1 MVKEDFMTKRK
12 GLVVLVAIV
21 LISAFAIT
29 STGAAPN
36 KTGPITVGLA
46 WNVKDDSLIVAWED
60 YMVAYSK
67 DYGKKIGREFKWII
81 NVADRDPSR
90 QNANI
95 EDLIAQHVDVIITRA
110 EDSAAIGAGIK
121 TARDAGVPII
131 TLDRES
137 STDKP
142 NAHVGSDG
150 LTISYNTAAAFAK
163 ILQKNGV
170 SGKAIELEGDLLD
183 MNAIAFHDGW
193 AKAEKE
199 FGAWKTVAVIPTEWK
214 PEKFESGLTNALLA
228 HPEANCIFVAS
239 DFAFDAVRAALE
251 KAGRYFPTGNPKHM
265 WIATIVCSSAG
276 YPALMDRHIDVTG
289 VWDAWPVS
297 IKAVEVAARLV
308 NGEEM
313 DNEYFRISGRL
324 ATPDNIRSLDHIY
337 ARDYASWHPA
347 GK

>member
-1 MVKEDFMTKRK
+1 MFKRK
-12 GLVVLVAIV
+12 WLLIVAAVLCLTV
-21 LISAFAIT
+21 FAGMGV
-29 STGAAPN
+29 SAAPS
-36 KTGPITVGLA
+36 KSGPITVGLA

-67 DYGKKIGREFKWII
+67 EYGSKIGREYKWII

-95 EDLIAQHVDVIITRA
+95 EDLIAQNVDVIITRA

-121 TARDAGVPII
+121 AAKDAGIPII

-137 STDKP
+137 STEKP

-150 LTISYNTAAAFAK
+150 LTISYNTAAGFAK
-163 ILQKNGV
+163 ILKKNKIKGL
-170 SGKAIELEGDLLD
+170 AIELEGDLLD

-214 PEKFESGLTNALLA
+214 PEKFGSGLTNALLA

-251 KAGRYFPTGNPKHM
+251 KAGRYAVTGKAKHM
-265 WIATIVCSSAG
+265 WTATIVCSSAG
-276 YPALMDRHIDVTG
+276 YPALTAGYIDITG

-297 IKAVEVAARLV
+297 VKAVEVAARLV
-308 NGEEM
+308 AGEKM
-313 DNEYFRISGRL
+313 DNQYFRVAGRL
-324 ATPDNIRSLDHIY
+324 ATPENIASLDHIY
-337 ARDYASWHPA
+337 ARDYATQ
-347 GK
+347 

>member
-1 MVKEDFMTKRK
+1 MRSLR
-12 GLVVLVAIV
+12 GLAVCAAVLLMAGIAPSV
-21 LISAFAIT
+21 F
-29 STGAAPN
+29 AAPG
-36 KTGPITVGLA
+36 KSGPITVGLA

-60 YMVAYSK
+60 YMLAYSK
-67 DYGKKIGREFKWII
+67 DYGKKIGREYKWII
-81 NVADRDPSR
+81 NVADRDPAR

-95 EDLIAQHVDVIITRA
+95 EDLIAQNVDVIITRA

-121 TARDAGVPII
+121 AAREAGIPII

-137 STDKP
+137 STTKP

-150 LTISYNTAAAFAK
+150 LTISYNTSAEFAK
-163 ILQKNGV
+163 ILKKNNVKGL
-170 SGKAIELEGDLLD
+170 AIELEGDLLD

-199 FGAWKTVAVIPTEWK
+199 FKAWKTVSTIPTEWK

-251 KAGRYFPTGNPKHM
+251 KAGRYAKTGQAKHM
-265 WIATIVCSSAG
+265 WVATIVCSSAG
-276 YPALMDRHIDVTG
+276 YPALKAGYIDVTG

-297 IKAVEVAARLV
+297 VQAVEVAAMLAG
-308 NGEEM
+308 GEKM
-313 DNEYFRISGRL
+313 DNKYFRVAGRL
-324 ATPDNIRSLDHIY
+324 ATPANIDSLDHIY
-337 ARDYASWHPA
+337 ARDYQ
-347 GK
+347 

>member
-1 MVKEDFMTKRK
+1 VKEDLMTRK
-12 GLVVLVAIV
+12 GLVILAVLVLLGAIV
-21 LISAFAIT
+21 GANAFA
-29 STGAAPN
+29 AP
-36 KTGPITVGLA
+36 KPITVGLA

-121 TARDAGVPII
+121 AAKAANIPII

-163 ILQKNGV
+163 ILKKNGV
-170 SGKAIELEGDLLD
+170 KGLAIELEGDLLD

-199 FGAWKTVAVIPTEWK
+199 SGAWKTVAVIPTEWK

-228 HPEANCIFVAS
+228 HPEANAIFVAS

-251 KAGRYFPTGNPKHM
+251 KAGRYYPSGDPKHV

-297 IKAVEVAARLV
+297 IAAVEVAARLV
-308 NGEEM
+308 KGEKM
-313 DNEYFRISGRL
+313 DNKYFRIAGRL
-324 ATPDNIRSLDHIY
+324 ATPDNINSLDHIY
-337 ARDYASWHPA
+337 ARDYADWHPS
-347 GK
+347 GN